1 MKAELGRI
9 LMSKERMMCSNSEWR
24 KREGAEAIFTVS
36 GIFALVRTHSMEE
49 DDRGMEFCVDRIA

>member
-1 MKAELGRI
+1 
-9 LMSKERMMCSNSEWR
+9 MCSNSEWR